1 MKNEQTIAWQK
12 YEDYLEKQ
20 ITSPALVNILQ
31 SITSMNAPIVNMDE
45 EEEEDEDYV
54 DVIGEEGSKIAA
66 PILPITNQL
75 IEDISMLSSFDCWIG
90 HTNFDITHEIKNK
103 LDKTP
108 GVEVLKILSRYRF
121 FIGVGKLFNF
131 KNVRKDIEKNI
142 I

>member
-31 SITSMNAPIVNMDE
+31 SITSMSAPIVNMDE
-45 EEEEDEDYV
+45 GEEEEEDYV
-54 DVIGEEGSKIAA
+54 DVMGEEGSKIAA

-108 GVEVLKILSRYRF
+108 GVEVLKVLSRYRF
-121 FIGVGKLFNF
+121 FIGIGKLFNF

>member
-121 FIGVGKLFNF
+121 FIGVRKLFNF

>member
-31 SITSMNAPIVNMDE
+31 SITSMSAPIVNMDE

-54 DVIGEEGSKIAA
+54 DVMGEEGSKIAA

-108 GVEVLKILSRYRF
+108 GVEVLKVLSRYRF
-121 FIGVGKLFNF
+121 FIGIGKLFNF